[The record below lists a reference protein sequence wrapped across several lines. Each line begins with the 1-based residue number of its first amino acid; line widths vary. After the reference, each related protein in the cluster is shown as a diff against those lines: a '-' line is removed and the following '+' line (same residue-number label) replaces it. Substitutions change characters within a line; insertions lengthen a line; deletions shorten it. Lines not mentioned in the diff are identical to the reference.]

1 MPIDLKDF
9 DAIDRLGAAIL
20 ERWGKLDILVGNAG
34 MLGPLSPLGHVE
46 PKAFDEVM
54 AVNVTANWRLIRSL
68 DPLLQA
74 SDAGRALFVS
84 SGAAHKT
91 MAYWDPTRSPRRR
104 SRHSR

>member
-1 MPIDLKDF
+1 M
-9 DAIDRLGAAIL
+9 L

-84 SGAAHKT
+84 SGPRT
-91 MAYWDPTRSPRRR
+91 RRWPTGDPTRSPRRR
-104 SRHSR
+104 SRRWR